1 MAGQPPEPSFQPSAQ
16 DSGLTQGR
24 PAWQAP
30 PSYTPPAGS
39 GGGTGGGQAYA
50 ASAPSYNPQDQP
62 SYNPQD
68 QGYQAHDQTQ
78 TNLGQGQSQDYP
90 GYQGYQQGYQGYGA
104 QQGQGAPTPPPQ
116 WSAIAGMQ
124 QVPSGR
130 SKSQGDKGFIG
141 SLFDFSFT
149 SMVTPKII
157 RALYILFAA
166 WTGLWALIFL
176 GISIHYHNSWGT
188 PFIFITLF
196 IIDPIFILL
205 TLGVYRVVLEAF
217 MVVFRIYEE
226 TKKIRENAESQA

>member
-1 MAGQPPEPSFQPSAQ
+1 MAGQTPEPSFQPAGQ

-39 GGGTGGGQAYA
+39 GTGGGQAYA
-50 ASAPSYNPQDQP
+50 APAPPYSPQDQP

-78 TNLGQGQSQDYP
+78 TSLGQGQGQGQDYQ

-116 WSAIAGMQ
+116 WSAVAGVQ
-124 QVPSGR
+124 HVPSGR
-130 SKSQGDKGFIG
+130 SRPQGDKGFIG
-141 SLFDFSFT
+141 SLFDFSF
-149 SMVTPKII
+149 SSFVTPKIVKVLYVLI
-157 RALYILFAA
+157 TIWTALLALTILIIGFR
-166 WTGLWALIFL
+166 TGGLAGGLFTLI
-176 GISIHYHNSWGT
+176 
-188 PFIFITLF
+188 
-196 IIDPIFILL
+196 IIEPIFILL
-205 TLGVYRVVLEAF
+205 TLGIYRVVLEAF

-226 TKKIRENAESQA
+226 TKKIRENAETQG

>member
-1 MAGQPPEPSFQPSAQ
+1 MAGPTPEPSFQPAGQ

-24 PAWQAP
+24 PAWPAP
-30 PSYTPPAGS
+30 PSYALPAGS

-50 ASAPSYNPQDQP
+50 APAPPYSPQDQP

-78 TNLGQGQSQDYP
+78 TNLGQGQGQGQDYQ

-104 QQGQGAPTPPPQ
+104 PQGKGAPTPPPQ

-141 SLFDFSFT
+141 SLFDFSF
-149 SMVTPKII
+149 SSFVTPKIVKVLYVLI
-157 RALYILFAA
+157 TIWTALLALTILIIGFR
-166 WTGLWALIFL
+166 TGGLAGGLFTLIV
-176 GISIHYHNSWGT
+176 IE
-188 PFIFITLF
+188 
-196 IIDPIFILL
+196 PIFILL
-205 TLGVYRVVLEAF
+205 TLGIYRVVLEAF
-217 MVVFRIYEE
+217 MVLFRIYEE
-226 TKKIRENAESQA
+226 TRQIRENTDNRA

>member
-1 MAGQPPEPSFQPSAQ
+1 MAGQTPEPSFQPAGQ

-39 GGGTGGGQAYA
+39 GAGTGGGQAYA
-50 ASAPSYNPQDQP
+50 APAPPYSPQDQP

-78 TNLGQGQSQDYP
+78 TSLGQGQDYQ

-116 WSAIAGMQ
+116 WSAVAGVQ
-124 QVPSGR
+124 HVPSGR

-141 SLFDFSFT
+141 SLFDFSF
-149 SMVTPKII
+149 SSFVTPKIVKVLYVLI
-157 RALYILFAA
+157 TIWTALLALTILIIGFR
-166 WTGLWALIFL
+166 TGGLAGGLFVLI
-176 GISIHYHNSWGT
+176 
-188 PFIFITLF
+188 
-196 IIDPIFILL
+196 IIEPIFILL
-205 TLGVYRVVLEAF
+205 TLGIYRVVLEAF

-226 TKKIRENAESQA
+226 TKKIRENAESQR

>member
-1 MAGQPPEPSFQPSAQ
+1 MAGQTPEPSFQPAAQ
-16 DSGLTQGR
+16 DSGLTRGR

-50 ASAPSYNPQDQP
+50 APAPPYSPQDQP

-68 QGYQAHDQTQ
+68 QGYPAHDQTQ
-78 TNLGQGQSQDYP
+78 TSLGQGQGQGQ
-90 GYQGYQQGYQGYGA
+90 GYQGYLDYQQGYQGYGA
-104 QQGQGAPTPPPQ
+104 QQGKGAPTPPPQ

-130 SKSQGDKGFIG
+130 GKSQGDKGFVG

-157 RALYILFAA
+157 KVLYILFTVWVVLVAIGILVFFNKTGGWSGTAA
-166 WTGLWALIFL
+166 ALI
-176 GISIHYHNSWGT
+176 IVD
-188 PFIFITLF
+188 PLF
-196 IIDPIFILL
+196 ILIS
-205 TLGVYRVVLEAF
+205 LGVYRVILEAF
-217 MVVFRIYEE
+217 MVIFQIHGEL
-226 TKKIRENAESQA
+226 KKIRENAESKA